1 MAGTSGRLVVLGR
14 AGRDLANR
22 LQHAGFRVGVAADR
36 AQAREQIES
45 APTDVLVLAVGA
57 PEEDAAAEVR
67 ALRARFAPGDL
78 AILVVSPQAGDEAV
92 LGALR
97 AGADD
102 YLVTP
107 FEFPVLLAR
116 LKVLARWHQPEGPD
130 RDIPPAR
137 PFRGLP
143 GETLGPYRI
152 QEVLG
157 QGGMGSVYR
166 ALDTRL
172 GRVVALKVLPAD
184 LVPDPEHFGRFL
196 QEGRIMARLAHPQ
209 VVPVWDVGTG
219 PIPYLAMELVPG
231 QDLEHVLGLGVL
243 TPRRAAAMALDIAR
257 VLQAVHAAG
266 VVHRDLK
273 PGNLVVEPS
282 GRVRLLDFGISRL
295 LDAEVRLTMP
305 GCTMGTPAYMAPEQ
319 VDPRSPGV
327 DARADLYAL
336 GLILYEMLVGTV
348 PFRREGLT
356 GMLQEI
362 LGGNPMSPRKARSDV
377 PEELDRICRVATER
391 DPDRRF
397 PSAEAMARALESFL
411 ESTDPDG
418 PGRPGS

>member
-1 MAGTSGRLVVLGR
+1 MVLGR
-14 AGRDLANR
+14 GSRDLANR
-22 LQHAGFRVGVAADR
+22 LQHAGFRVRVAADR
-36 AQAREQIES
+36 ARAVEELDLTP
-45 APTDVLVLAVGA
+45 ADVLVLALGA
-57 PEEDAAAEVR
+57 PEEDAAGEVR
-67 ALRARFAPGDL
+67 ALRACFEPEDL
-78 AILVVSPQAGDEAV
+78 AIRVLSPPAEDEVVVE
-92 LGALR
+92 ALR

-102 YLVTP
+102 YLATP

-116 LKVLARWHQPEGPD
+116 LKALVRWHEPAGSEGD
-130 RDIPPAR
+130 GPPGR

-143 GETLGPYRI
+143 GETLAHYRI

-157 QGGMGSVYR
+157 QGGMGAVYR

-172 GRVVALKVLPAD
+172 RRVVALKVLPAD
-184 LVPDPEHFGRFL
+184 MVPDPEHFGRFL

-209 VVPVWDVGTG
+209 VVPVWDVGTR
-219 PIPYLAMELVPG
+219 PVPYLAMELVAG
-231 QDLEHVLGLGVL
+231 RDLERVLSYGVLG
-243 TPRRAAAMALDIAR
+243 PRRAAALALDVAR
-257 VLQAVHAAG
+257 VLQAVHSAG

-273 PGNLVVEPS
+273 PGNLIIEPS

-319 VDPRSPGV
+319 VDPRSSGV

-336 GLILYEMLVGTV
+336 GLILYEMLVGAV

-362 LGGNPMSPRKARSDV
+362 LGGNPMSPRKVRSDV
-377 PEELDRICRVATER
+377 PEELDRICCIATER
-391 DPDRRF
+391 DPERRF
-397 PSAEAMARALESFL
+397 PSAAAMARALEDFL
-411 ESTDPDG
+411 ASTAADG
-418 PGRPGS
+418 PREPGP